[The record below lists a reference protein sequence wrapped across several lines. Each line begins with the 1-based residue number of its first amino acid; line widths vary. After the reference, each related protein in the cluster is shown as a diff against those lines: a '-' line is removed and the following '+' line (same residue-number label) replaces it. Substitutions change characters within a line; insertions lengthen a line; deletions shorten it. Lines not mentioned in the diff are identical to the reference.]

1 MKGETILISGM
12 SGISIEKCLTKFISE
27 FKEFR
32 TTLSNQK
39 PVLIKLDTEIEK
51 VYYQLNPSEKKSN
64 QIWKDVILK
73 QTYPVLQLL
82 WNKAFE
88 NVKARIEEIRKE
100 KPTTFIFVNMHSC
113 YYHNRTQEYIPL
125 VNIKELSDIE
135 PTKVIT
141 LIDDIYEIHHRLTF
155 TGGIYHDEK
164 NVSNT
169 VMILRLLRLLD
180 WRAKE
185 TMLSRHIANQL
196 NIKNYVFSVKHS
208 FDTFSNL
215 IFKSCQ
221 KVYLSH
227 PITEVRRLEK
237 NNKLADAKQ
246 IMNEITEIS
255 DRLSYEF
262 TTFLPTT
269 IDEFRILFKL
279 AEDGETKNY
288 YSVLTKR
295 WEDQIYAKPKDLLY
309 LNSGFSDT
317 NALWT
322 TLEPSEI
329 KLNEQIN
336 HLLEALSDF
345 ISDQVTVRDY
355 TLVEQSDM
363 LVIYRPLFNGNAS
376 GGVREEFRYYKRLIK
391 DSGKNILCF
400 IYCPDVD
407 IKKYHIRQF
416 ELKVINEIQEESLKF
431 NTNNSSTFQLSNE
444 ECEQLLTAIDNNNLI
459 LDVLDKVMDNHKI
472 EFNIKNPK
480 TPLSPNKINEFRQIF
495 AEEVILLYQSINEY
509 KEDVTYF
516 ENDQIEIEQF
526 INNIKN
532 HLKS

>member
-169 VMILRLLRLLD
+169 
-180 WRAKE
+180 E
-185 TMLSRHIANQL
+185 
-196 NIKNYVFSVKHS
+196 
-208 FDTFSNL
+208 
-215 IFKSCQ
+215 
-221 KVYLSH
+221 
-227 PITEVRRLEK
+227 
-237 NNKLADAKQ
+237 
-246 IMNEITEIS
+246 
-255 DRLSYEF
+255 
-262 TTFLPTT
+262 
-269 IDEFRILFKL
+269 
-279 AEDGETKNY
+279 
-288 YSVLTKR
+288 
-295 WEDQIYAKPKDLLY
+295 
-309 LNSGFSDT
+309 
-317 NALWT
+317 
-322 TLEPSEI
+322 
-329 KLNEQIN
+329 
-336 HLLEALSDF
+336 
-345 ISDQVTVRDY
+345 
-355 TLVEQSDM
+355 
-363 LVIYRPLFNGNAS
+363 
-376 GGVREEFRYYKRLIK
+376 
-391 DSGKNILCF
+391 
-400 IYCPDVD
+400 
-407 IKKYHIRQF
+407 
-416 ELKVINEIQEESLKF
+416 
-431 NTNNSSTFQLSNE
+431 NT
-444 ECEQLLTAIDNNNLI
+444 
-459 LDVLDKVMDNHKI
+459 
-472 EFNIKNPK
+472 
-480 TPLSPNKINEFRQIF
+480 
-495 AEEVILLYQSINEY
+495 
-509 KEDVTYF
+509 
-516 ENDQIEIEQF
+516 
-526 INNIKN
+526 
-532 HLKS
+532 